1 MLAYIS
7 HKAGKPR
14 VLNLHGATDVIVT
27 SSKGSINPV
36 PRELQI
42 RNRPLLDMSQSNANQ
57 TIDKVAEQT
66 KSFVSQA
73 EEQGNKFFHDSKNY
87 LQQQGE
93 QINQKVPEWKEA
105 GHNFLQKGDNA
116 IEQAGKK
123 ADEHL
128 PGEQKEPTLFEQG
141 QDLYNRASKYVQEQA
156 SHFMNSGQGS
166 GATTA
171 EGTKEQAGSTFSHLS
186 EQAQK
191 YAHDAYEQVSHAFQG
206 SGADASNAGSQISK

>member
-27 SSKGSINPV
+27 SPKGSINPV

-87 LQQQGE
+87 L
-93 QINQKVPEWKEA
+93 
-105 GHNFLQKGDNA
+105 
-116 IEQAGKK
+116 
-123 ADEHL
+123 
-128 PGEQKEPTLFEQG
+128 
-141 QDLYNRASKYVQEQA
+141 
-156 SHFMNSGQGS
+156 
-166 GATTA
+166 
-171 EGTKEQAGSTFSHLS
+171 LS

-206 SGADASNAGSQISK
+206 TGADASNAGSQISK